1 MKASDARAMLRHW
14 HETAMPV
21 FDVSAR
27 GRVYRV
33 AAISPH
39 GAILEGMKLYAA
51 EFGAHVD
58 ESFWTV
64 RKLTHTKG

>member
-1 MKASDARAMLRHW
+1 MNAKQARALLRYW
-14 HETAMPV
+14 HENAMPV

-51 EFGAHVD
+51 EFGARVD
-58 ESFWTV
+58 ASFWTV

>member
-1 MKASDARAMLRHW
+1 MTADARALLRYW
-14 HETAMPV
+14 HENAMPV

-33 AAISPH
+33 AAISPYR
-39 GAILEGMKLYAA
+39 AILEGMKLYAD
-51 EFGAHVD
+51 EFGAHID
-58 ESFWTV
+58 PPFWTV

>member
-1 MKASDARAMLRHW
+1 MKASEARALLRHW
-14 HETAMPV
+14 HATAMPV

-33 AAISPH
+33 LADNPA
-39 GAILEGMKLYAA
+39 GAIRRGIELYAA
-51 EFGAHVD
+51 EFGPIVPTTH
-58 ESFWTV
+58 WTV